1 MKSLPLIFLFF
12 LQTYIS
18 ASAQPANDQRTA
30 STKIADLL
38 ATMPASNKEQLNK
51 NMQTIADLGEKGIV
65 SIISMLSAPG
75 AGDNTSVQYA
85 IGGFSFYVI
94 QPGKEPQR
102 QIAVKS
108 YGTALEKV
116 QDNTNKQFIISQLQL
131 IGKDDAVPF
140 LQKYLS
146 DEKLSGPA
154 ARALAQIN
162 TPNAQKVL
170 FNSLS
175 NAGSDVI
182 LLSIIEALGYVRYKP
197 AVPILISLAETSEG
211 EERKVILYALA
222 RTGDPAAKTLLQSA
236 AQNAHYSFD
245 NTEATASYIVYLQ
258 QLAINGKK
266 AEADILNKKL
276 LKDATVNNQLQTR
289 IAALKLSVDLNR
301 EKALPL
307 LYSSMQD
314 KNIKYRAAALQ
325 FAERFQNAATD
336 QQWVK
341 LIGKVSPEAQVQIIE
356 FLGKSQDKNILNAL
370 KPFLA
375 DKNEEVRIATITG
388 IAKIGQQ
395 RSLPLLLNHVKKEN
409 ANELAASE
417 NALLQ
422 MPGDSVAL
430 IISNKL
436 PEMPPS
442 GKVVL
447 MNVLAARG
455 ASFAI
460 NRIVD
465 ELNSSDTAT
474 HNAAVRALSTISTRK
489 DLPGLFSLLNK
500 SQGADTYFFQQ
511 AIIHALADVNDTL
524 ARAKLVREQMYAQ
537 VKDKQW
543 LYYDLLANLGGNE
556 SLSAL
561 QSAFEDGNGQTKNAA
576 VAALS
581 KVSGMNAARILFHI
595 SSSDKTF
602 RDIALAGYIDNIRKS
617 SYPPDQKILMLEDAM
632 ELAQTNTQRQ
642 EILDEAANSK
652 TFLSMVF
659 AGKYLDDPA
668 LQQNAA
674 MSVMNVALSN
684 KAFSGDM
691 VRGLLNKTIE
701 VIKGRDAE
709 YQKQAISKFLF
720 EMPPGDGFV
729 ALFNGK
735 DLTGWKGLV
744 GNPIERAKMNR
755 DTLAK
760 KQKRADEVMR
770 DGWSAR
776 DGLLI
781 FSGHGENL
789 CTQKLYGDFE
799 MYVDWK
805 ITKDGDAGIYL
816 RGSPQVQ
823 IWDTSRV
830 DVGAQVGSGGLY
842 NNQKNQSKPLVLADN
857 AIGEWNTFHIIMKG
871 DKVTVYLNGK
881 LVTDNVALENYWDR
895 NLPIFPKEQIELQAH
910 GTYVAYR
917 NIYLKE
923 LGGSEAFQLSDEEKK
938 EGFKI
943 LFDGTSLD
951 KWTGNKT
958 DYKPDNGELLVNLSS
973 ENHGNLFTNEE
984 FGDFVFRFEFQLT
997 PGANNGLGIRAPLE
1011 GDIAYTGMELQ
1022 ILDNEAS
1029 IYKDLHPYQYHG
1041 SVYGVIPAKRGFL
1054 KPVGEW
1060 NYEEVI
1066 AKGSR
1071 IKVILNGET
1080 IVDGDIDEASKNG
1093 TMDQKEHPGLKRK
1106 SGHIGFLGHGS
1117 IVRFRNI
1124 RVKEL

>member
-1 MKSLPLIFLFF
+1 MKSLLLAFLFF

-18 ASAQPANDQRTA
+18 VCAQPGVDQRA
-30 STKIADLL
+30 LSTKIADLL
-38 ATMPASNKEQLNK
+38 ATMPADNKEQLNK
-51 NMQTIADLGEKGIV
+51 NMQAIGELGEKGIV
-65 SIISMLSAPG
+65 NMISMLSAPG
-75 AGDNTSVQYA
+75 VGDNSSVQYA
-85 IGGFSFYVI
+85 IGSFSSYVI
-94 QPGKEPQR
+94 QTGKESQR

-116 QDNTNKQFIISQLQL
+116 PDNTNKQFIIYQLQQ

-175 NAGSDVI
+175 NASSGDI
-182 LLSIIEALGYVRYKP
+182 LLSIIEALGYTRYKP
-197 AVPILISLAETSEG
+197 AVQNLISLVESSEG

-222 RTGDPAAKTLLQSA
+222 RIGDPAARTLLQSA
-236 AQNAHYSFD
+236 AQKAQYSFD
-245 NTEATASYIVYLQ
+245 NTEATSNYILYLQ
-258 QLAINGKK
+258 QLVFNGKN
-266 AEADILNKKL
+266 AEADLLIKKL
-276 LKDATVNNQLQTR
+276 LRDAAVSNQLQTR
-289 IAALKLSVDLNR
+289 IAALKLAVDLNR
-301 EKALPL
+301 QKALPL
-307 LYSSMQD
+307 LYAVMQD

-325 FAERFQNAATD
+325 FGEPFQDAATN
-336 QQWVK
+336 QQWIK
-341 LIGKVSPEAQVQIIE
+341 LLGKVSPEAQVQIIE
-356 FLGKSQDKNILNAL
+356 FISKSRDKNTVNAL

-375 DKNEEVRIATITG
+375 NKNEEVRIASITAM
-388 IAKIGQQ
+388 AKIGQQ
-395 RSLPLLLNHVKKEN
+395 RSLPILLNNMKKEN
-409 ANELAASE
+409 TNELMASE

-422 MPGDSVAL
+422 MRGDSVTL

-436 PEMPPS
+436 MEMPPA

-447 MNVLAARG
+447 LNVLAARG
-455 ASFAI
+455 ASQSMSRILDEI
-460 NRIVD
+460 N
-465 ELNSSDTAT
+465 NPDTSV
-474 HNAAVRALSTISTRK
+474 HKAAVRALGTVSTRK
-489 DLPGLFSLLNK
+489 DLPGLFSLLNT
-500 SQGADTYFFQQ
+500 SQPADVYFFQQ
-511 AIIHALADVNDTL
+511 AIIHALAEENDTL
-524 ARAKLVREQMYAQ
+524 ARARLVQQQMNAQ
-537 VKDKQW
+537 AKDKQW
-543 LYYDLLANLGGNE
+543 LYYDLLANIGANE
-556 SLSAL
+556 SLNAL
-561 QSAFEDGNGQTKNAA
+561 QSAFENGNGQTKNAA
-576 VAALS
+576 IAALS
-581 KVSGMNAARILFHI
+581 KASGAKAARILFHI
-595 SSSDKTF
+595 ASPENSF
-602 RDIALAGYIDNIRKS
+602 RDIALTGYIDNIRKS
-617 SYPPDQKILMLEDAM
+617 SYSADQKILMLEDAM
-632 ELAQTNTQRQ
+632 ELAQTSTQRQ
-642 EILDEAANSK
+642 EILNEAANSK
-652 TFLSMVF
+652 TFLSLVF

-674 MSVMNVALSN
+674 MSVMNTALSN
-684 KAFSGDM
+684 KAFSGDL

-701 VIKGRDAE
+701 VIKGSDAE

-720 EMPPGDGFV
+720 EMPPGEGFV
-729 ALFNGK
+729 PLFNGK

-760 KQKRADEVMR
+760 KQKKADEVMR
-770 DGWSAR
+770 EGWSVR

-781 FSGHGENL
+781 FNGHGENL
-789 CTQKLYGDFE
+789 CTEKLYGDFE
-799 MYVDWK
+799 MFVDWK

-871 DKVTVYLNGK
+871 EKVTVYLNGK
-881 LVTDNVALENYWDR
+881 LVTDNVVLENYWDR
-895 NLPIFPKEQIELQAH
+895 TLPIFPKEQIELQAH

-923 LGGSEAFQLSDEEKK
+923 LGSSETFLLSDEEKK

-951 KWTGNKT
+951 QWTGNKT
-958 DYKPDNGELLVNLSS
+958 DYKIDNGELLVNLSS
-973 ENHGNLFTNEE
+973 ENHGNLFTKEE

-1066 AKGSR
+1066 AKGPR

-1080 IVDGDIDEASKNG
+1080 IVDGDIEEASKNG

-1106 SGHIGFLGHGS
+1106 TGHIGFLGHGS
-1117 IVRFRNI
+1117 VVRFRNI
-1124 RVKEL
+1124 RAKTL